1 LTSIEAF
8 NDPISINTS
17 AFANAT
23 KIDTH
28 VHIVPD
34 WYHALVPTTGGSP
47 TPSWDARSHFDF
59 MASNGIKHGI
69 VSISAPGTG
78 IYNLPGGYSED
89 AAAGLAR
96 LLNEYL
102 AALVK
107 AFPDYLSFYAAMPLP
122 YSGPAIKEATY
133 ALDHLG
139 AAGIGLLS
147 NHEGKYLG
155 NPAITPFFAYL
166 NGRNASKQIV
176 FVHPNEPVLDRN
188 GTFVSADPSQYIT
201 PTVS

>member
-1 LTSIEAF
+1 
-8 NDPISINTS
+8 
-17 AFANAT
+17 
-23 KIDTH
+23 
-28 VHIVPD
+28 
-34 WYHALVPTTGGSP
+34 
-47 TPSWDARSHFDF
+47 

-78 IYNLPGGYSED
+78 IYNLPSGYSED

-155 NPAITPFFAYL
+155 NLAITPFFAYL

-176 FVHPNEPVLDRN
+176 FVHPNEPVLDL
-188 GTFVSADPSQYIT
+188 SLIHI
-201 PTVS
+201 